1 MQIGYNNDVEYR
13 DKTFHIQTEDHG
25 VDAASIETQIFHGG
39 AILDTSII
47 SYKKVLGET
56 EDVDER
62 IERIRALMQGN
73 HKKLYKKLFAGEYD
87 EMVGLDP
94 GEKKPVAELPD
105 DFVPSQ
111 EAVPAAALEVEK
123 GNLDAL
129 GMEPMGESVGLAELQ
144 AQLNADAAAMEADE
158 ADDDAGAPTMMISPN
173 EIAST
178 QQVMAVPRPS
188 TSMKSL
194 APKSNGVD
202 FPATGSKAWRG
213 CNPPMVDLDI
223 TELVEDF
230 IGA

>member
-25 VDAASIETQIFHGG
+25 IEAASIETQIFHGG
-39 AILDTSII
+39 AILDTSMI

-62 IERIRALMQGN
+62 IERIRQLMQGN
-73 HKKLYKKLFAGEYD
+73 HKKLYKKLFAGKYD
-87 EMVGLDP
+87 DMVGLESAGGAP
-94 GEKKPVAELPD
+94 EVEVAD

-129 GMEPMGESVGLAELQ
+129 GIEPMGESVGLAELQ
-144 AQLNADAAAMEADE
+144 AQLNADAEAMG
-158 ADDDAGAPTMMISPN
+158 ADDGEEPDAPTMMLTPDD
-173 EIAST
+173 IATT
-178 QQVMAVPRPS
+178 QEVASVPRPS
-188 TSMKSL
+188 IRPNG
-194 APKSNGVD
+194 ANDYPK
-202 FPATGSKAWRG
+202 TGTKAWRG
-213 CNPPMVDLDI
+213 CNAPHGDLDI
-223 TELVEDF
+223 TGLVEEF